1 MFFLKPTSTA
11 VLSGPKQME
20 QMEQQQSIKEKQERK
35 AKESW
40 RQERND
46 DDYFWFG
53 ALYYMLIDFNI
64 HI

>member
-1 MFFLKPTSTA
+1 M
-11 VLSGPKQME
+11 LSGPKQME

-40 RQERND
+40 RQERNA